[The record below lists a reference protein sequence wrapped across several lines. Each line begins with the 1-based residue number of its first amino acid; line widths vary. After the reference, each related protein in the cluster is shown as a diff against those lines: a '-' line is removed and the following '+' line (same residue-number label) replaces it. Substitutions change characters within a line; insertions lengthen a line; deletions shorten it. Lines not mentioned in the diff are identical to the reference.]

1 MTPQDQK
8 IYRRNFTL
16 HIINGAL
23 SGLGDAL
30 MDSRLIITAFLSQ
43 LTTSNVLIGLIAPL
57 RDTGWF
63 LPQLFITGLVERA
76 PVKLDVYR
84 ATTIAR
90 AITWGFLILAMFTV
104 RDSSL
109 LLIAFS
115 LAILGLSM
123 ASGVAGLPFMTVTA
137 KLIPANQR
145 STLFG
150 IRQSTG
156 ALLGAL
162 AGGTLGFVLGG
173 GLGLT
178 YPQNFGAAFAGAA
191 AANLIANYL
200 FGLMIEKPEPV
211 PPRGHTNVL
220 KDLGRAWNVAKSDR
234 VYRAYLIARSAILT
248 GAASLAFLTVFAK
261 RELHVPDAVLGSFV
275 PITLITT
282 LVSNMLWGRLA
293 DRRGGK
299 LTMMLGAGVGIAFA
313 VLAVTL
319 TSGGVAK
326 ESALAV
332 PTLAAAFVVGGVC
345 NSAITV
351 AGSPL
356 VMEIAPAESRSLYFG
371 LTNTALGI
379 VMLLT
384 SLLGVIVDQLGFVA
398 LFLFA
403 ALAFAFSVYQFWR
416 MKK

>member
-1 MTPQDQK
+1 M
-8 IYRRNFTL
+8 
-16 HIINGAL
+16 HVINGAL

-90 AITWGFLILAMFTV
+90 AITWG
-104 RDSSL
+104 
-109 LLIAFS
+109 LLIAAVFTIRDPGLLLFAFSVCVLS
-115 LAILGLSM
+115 LAI

-137 KLIPANQR
+137 KLIPPNQR

-150 IRQSTG
+150 LRQSTG
-156 ALLGAL
+156 GLLGAL
-162 AGGTLGFVLGG
+162 AGGALAFVLGG

-191 AANLIANYL
+191 ISNLIANYL
-200 FGLMIEKPEPV
+200 FGLMVEKPEPV
-211 PPRGHTNVL
+211 AAAQPPML
-220 KDLGRAWNVAKSDR
+220 KNLRRAWDVARNDKT
-234 VYRAYLIARSAILT
+234 YRTYLIARSAILT
-248 GAASLAFLTVFAK
+248 GAASLAFLTVYAK
-261 RELHVPDAVLGSFV
+261 RQMHVPDTTLGTFV
-275 PITLITT
+275 PLTLITS

-299 LTMMLGAGVGIAFA
+299 LTLMLGALVGILFCA
-313 VLAVTL
+313 LAVAL
-319 TSGGVAK
+319 TSGSVSGA
-326 ESALAV
+326 SAMAV
-332 PTLAAAFVVGGVC
+332 PVLAAAFVAGGIC

-356 VMEIAPAESRSLYFG
+356 VMEIAPAENRSLYFG

-379 VMLLT
+379 MMLLT
-384 SLLGVIVDQLGFVA
+384 SLLGVIVDQLGFMA
-398 LFLFA
+398 LFIFA
-403 ALAFAFSVYQFWR
+403 ALAFAFSVFQFGR
-416 MKK
+416 MKGNG

>member
-1 MTPQDQK
+1 M
-8 IYRRNFTL
+8 
-16 HIINGAL
+16 INGAL

-63 LPQLFITGLVERA
+63 LPQLFIAGLVERA

-90 AITWGFLILAMFTV
+90 AITWLLLLVAVFTITNP
-104 RDSSL
+104 SL
-109 LLIAFS
+109 LLLAFS
-115 LAILGLSM
+115 VCVLGLAI

-137 KLIPANQR
+137 KLIPPNQR

-150 IRQSTG
+150 LRQSTG

-162 AGGTLGFVLGG
+162 AGGALAFVLGG

-191 AANLIANYL
+191 VSNLIANYL
-200 FGLMIEKPEPV
+200 FGLMVEKPEEV
-211 PPRGHTNVL
+211 SQTQPPVL
-220 KDLGRAWNVAKSDR
+220 KNLRRAWDVAKNDKTYR
-234 VYRAYLIARSAILT
+234 VYLIARSAILT

-261 RELHVPDAVLGSFV
+261 RNMQVPDTVLGSFV
-275 PITLITT
+275 PLTLITS

-293 DRRGGK
+293 DRRGGR
-299 LTMMLGAGVGIAFA
+299 LTLMLGAGVGVLFCGLAIA
-313 VLAVTL
+313 L
-319 TSGGVAK
+319 TSGGI
-326 ESALAV
+326 SADSAMAV
-332 PTLAAAFVVGGVC
+332 PSLAMAFVVGGIC

-356 VMEIAPAESRSLYFG
+356 VMEIAPAENRSLYFG

-379 VMLLT
+379 MMLLT
-384 SLLGVIVDQLGFVA
+384 SLLGVIVDRLGFVA
-398 LFLFA
+398 LFVFA
-403 ALAFAFSVYQFWR
+403 ALSFIFSAFAFLR
-416 MKK
+416 MRGK

>member
-1 MTPQDQK
+1 LEQK
-8 IYRRNFTL
+8 IYRRNFVL
-16 HIINGAL
+16 HVINGAL

-84 ATTIAR
+84 ATTVAR
-90 AITWGFLILAMFTV
+90 AITWG
-104 RDSSL
+104 L
-109 LLIAFS
+109 LLAAVFTIHDTNLLLLAFSVCVLS
-115 LAILGLSM
+115 LAI

-137 KLIPANQR
+137 KLIPPNQR

-150 IRQSTG
+150 LRQSTG

-162 AGGTLGFVLGG
+162 AGGALAFVLGG

-200 FGLMIEKPEPV
+200 FGLMVEKPEPV
-211 PPRGHTNVL
+211 NRAGHAML
-220 KDLGRAWNVAKSDR
+220 KDLRRAWLVAKSDAT
-234 VYRAYLIARSAILT
+234 YRSYLIARSAILT
-248 GAASLAFLTVFAK
+248 GAASLAFLTVYAK
-261 RELHVPDAVLGSFV
+261 RQMHVPDTTLGGFV
-275 PITLITT
+275 PLTLITT

-313 VLAVTL
+313 ALAVAL

-356 VMEIAPAESRSLYFG
+356 VMEIAPAERRSLYFG
-371 LTNTALGI
+371 LTNTALGV

-398 LFLFA
+398 LFIFA
-403 ALAFAFSVYQFWR
+403 ALAFAFSVFEFGR
-416 MKK
+416 MKSA